1 MRVIKLYR
9 FNNLEKPKYNLEK
22 PEYYHLVR
30 SDMYKGGS
38 ALLVNYPIDKPN
50 SKREARW
57 FYTDEVHVEWVRTFL
72 FNIQSTEGV

>member
-1 MRVIKLYR
+1 
-9 FNNLEKPKYNLEK
+9 
-22 PEYYHLVR
+22 
-30 SDMYKGGS
+30 MYKGGS